1 MTLTWYIFERFG
13 GVSFR
18 KDDPGGTENKEE
30 SFCSVKRLG
39 TDMSIGFWYTTFLI
53 QSICQFLLILRDW
66 RRDLKESN
74 WKVALQV
81 FFTSWLE
88 YMIITITIILL
99 IFQAKAMYIVL
110 TILLALVSFREG
122 LQMMV
127 SLKKYVFGAEN
138 WLEIATIVL
147 VGVILYVPD
156 SRFEDACE
164 TKRHLAAIAI
174 VLSWATLITLVGRH
188 PKLSRY
194 NIYVTMF
201 YRILETF
208 VTFLLWYS
216 FFLIA
221 FSLGFYIMLHQDLP
235 NVTPPSDDDYKFF
248 NNPWW
253 SLVKTATM
261 FVGEIEFSD
270 IPIDL
275 DNGLWPLGYMFLL
288 TFIFLI
294 VVVLMNLLNG
304 LAVSDT
310 AVIREKAEIVTYI
323 IRVETIS
330 CFEAVL
336 LGDPFNFLSNWPAI
350 KILKDVPS
358 LAFCKALYGNA
369 FVRNISHKITG
380 ATGIL
385 LFYSWLPDKKLKLT
399 PNKNNQLCPCLATET
414 MGQEVITPQKLLW

>member
-1 MTLTWYIFERFG
+1 
-13 GVSFR
+13 
-18 KDDPGGTENKEE
+18 
-30 SFCSVKRLG
+30 
-39 TDMSIGFWYTTFLI
+39 
-53 QSICQFLLILRDW
+53 
-66 RRDLKESN
+66 
-74 WKVALQV
+74 
-81 FFTSWLE
+81 
-88 YMIITITIILL
+88 
-99 IFQAKAMYIVL
+99 
-110 TILLALVSFREG
+110 
-122 LQMMV
+122 
-127 SLKKYVFGAEN
+127 
-138 WLEIATIVL
+138 
-147 VGVILYVPD
+147 
-156 SRFEDACE
+156 
-164 TKRHLAAIAI
+164 
-174 VLSWATLITLVGRH
+174 
-188 PKLSRY
+188 
-194 NIYVTMF
+194 MF
-201 YRILETF
+201 YKILETF
-208 VTFLLWYS
+208 VTFLVWYS

-235 NVTPPSDDDYKFF
+235 NKAPPSDDDYKFF

-253 SLVKTATM
+253 SFVKTATM

-275 DNGLWPLGYMFLL
+275 DNGLWPIGYIFLL

-310 AVIREKAEIVTYI
+310 AVIREKAEIVTYV

-350 KILKDVPS
+350 KLLKDVPS

-369 FVRNISHKITG
+369 FVRDISHKITG

-399 PNKNNQLCPCLATET
+399 PNKNSQLCPCLATET
-414 MGQEVITPQKLLW
+414 MGQEIIDSAKAIVVKKNQDAISQDNSEIAERIRNMEQNQELIQNQIAEIGSKMEMILLALKK